1 MNQMQRDHNYAVS
14 VSCAALRLDLP
25 EPI

>member
-1 MNQMQRDHNYAVS
+1 MNQMQGDHDYAVS
-14 VSCAALRLDLP
+14 VSCAAPRLDLP